1 MSNKIT
7 IDDIFADDEFGL
19 LNSSPKFIL
28 QKSVDDRLIDSFEEI
43 NQFIDKMGREP
54 ST

>member
-19 LNSSPKFIL
+19 LNSSPKIIR
-28 QKSVDDRLIDSFEEI
+28 Q
-43 NQFIDKMGREP
+43 NQ
-54 ST
+54 